1 MNVDHALN
9 REVRGSRILDLDRDK
24 VDMNIDRDSVDK
36 VDNRRDSIN
45 SFIDSCR
52 DSRIV
57 VDS

>member
-9 REVRGSRILDLDRDK
+9 REVSGSRILDLDRDQ
-24 VDMNIDRDSVDK
+24 VDMNIDRNSVDK
-36 VDNRRDSIN
+36 VDNRRDSID
-45 SFIDSCR
+45 SFIDSCT